1 MFENFPVIVLVII
14 VLIVCLSMHHA
25 LNDLRDKVFQLRQSM
40 EKHFGD
46 SAMRPDAPQQHTAAP
61 AQRQAE
67 TPSAPLPGRP
77 QPAASAAADLKAGPA
92 PARMAEPA
100 IVPATPDPDK
110 QSGNIPAP
118 THPAAA
124 TPPPVRQTPPRPRQH
139 PAKNIEKYI
148 GTQLFAAIG
157 IGVLILGVGFFI
169 QYAINN
175 DWLNETMRT
184 VVGFLC
190 GFVLLGIAARL
201 RNTYRRFSSVLAG
214 GAFAVTY
221 VTVAI
226 AYHYYALFPQAV
238 AFGLLVL
245 GTLLTTAIA
254 AGYDRREL
262 AVVALTGGFVAPF
275 LASDS
280 HGSHVALFLYIA
292 ILHAGMFVLALRKKW
307 WELPVIS
314 FAATYLIFCL
324 FVRHAFSGQTAGAAP
339 DPAMARDLFLFAA
352 LFYLIFTASAAA
364 VLRARNSRF
373 RWILAGTVALNNFFF
388 LRFGLLFL
396 HTMAPLRNL
405 DGLVPLAIA
414 AVNTGALLA
423 VRSRLAEAP
432 GLKRL
437 LLSLAVLFLTLAAP
451 LQFGAERSLLC
462 WAAEIVLLLWFYA
475 RTRQPVYEIAAGLLA
490 LPAFNMTC
498 SLWFRIR
505 CGAEPAIFRSS
516 EFLTSLCMAAAF
528 VYAAW
533 FTGRK
538 REIFVRAR
546 LLRYPVGN
554 VCLILAAGLLVY
566 GTFLADIVRHF
577 QGDAFVQSWLLCT
590 VAVIA
595 AMLGA
600 LRRRFPIAEH
610 SWIFIAGASLATG
623 AFLLLS
629 TPDTRQSLPVALS
642 WISTAVV
649 ALTLAGVAFDFYR
662 QVDDARRR
670 SSFLVWFNLA
680 ATSVWIATFCHLLTL
695 LGIYRNFSTGFSLAL
710 ISAAS
715 LQMGLGMHRRQRGL
729 RIFALAGFAVVLAKL
744 LLRDLWQWP
753 TLGRIVVFI
762 ALGII
767 LLSVSFLYQRL
778 KSALFKDDEVLHT
791 DEK

>member
-1 MFENFPVIVLVII
+1 MFENFPVIVLAII
-14 VLIVCLSMHHA
+14 LLIVCLSMHHA

-46 SAMRPDAPQQHTAAP
+46 SARCADTPQQHTAAP
-61 AQRQAE
+61 AQRQPE
-67 TPSAPLPGRP
+67 TPPAPLPSPDRP
-77 QPAASAAADLKAGPA
+77 QPAASAATDLKAGPA

-100 IVPATPDPDK
+100 IAPAPDK
-110 QSGNIPAP
+110 QPGNTPAP
-118 THPAAA
+118 TRPAAA
-124 TPPPVRQTPPRPRQH
+124 TPPPVRQTPPPPRQR
-139 PAKNIEKYI
+139 PAKNLEKYI

-214 GAFAVTY
+214 GAFAVIY

-245 GTLLTTAIA
+245 ATLLTTAIA

-324 FVRHAFSGQTAGAAP
+324 FVRHAFSGQTAGGAAS

-364 VLRARNSRF
+364 VLRARNNRF

-388 LRFGLLFL
+388 LHFGLLFL

-423 VRSRLAEAP
+423 VRHRLAEAP

-505 CGAEPAIFRSS
+505 CGAEPAIFRSP

-546 LLRYPVGN
+546 LLRYPAGN

-566 GTFLADIVRHF
+566 STFLADIVRHF

-610 SWIFIAGASLATG
+610 SWIFILGATLAAG
-623 AFLLLS
+623 AFLIFS
-629 TPDTRQSLPVALS
+629 TPDIRQSLPVALS

-649 ALTLAGVAFDFYR
+649 ALTLAGIAFDFYS
-662 QVDDARRR
+662 QVDDVRRR
-670 SSFLVWFNLA
+670 SSFLVWLNLV
-680 ATSVWIATFCHLLTL
+680 ATCVWIATFCHLLTL

-715 LQMGLGMHRRQRGL
+715 LQMGLGMYRRQRGL

-744 LLRDLWQWP
+744 LVRDLWQWP

-762 ALGII
+762 VLGII